1 MEGIPSKGVMCNAYI
16 ILKGLVLTKTNL
28 LITTWT
34 ISVWTAAT
42 LLDQVSPALTSH
54 VASTF
59 AWQPHR
65 TTAQALKLFR
75 FCRRFATGKMVK
87 RCVVYGCGN
96 SCKTEHRYC
105 PRNSEE
111 SDNRSRESSEL
122 RLSHPNDE
130 LASRHLRSAFRRQ
143 LLQHG
148 SLTDGRI
155 VGLRGEEN
163 KNSCTWHCPDNYA
176 HTVMIPPPTP
186 VSRRQRS
193 VGGPVGVAVRGCA
206 PRRPST
212 PLIDTRTVAAEEKI
226 ELCQA
231 WSCSSM
237 STFFTRSWLW
247 WYFHFSQLYFENNKC
262 V

>member
-105 PRNSEE
+105 PRISEE
-111 SDNRSRESSEL
+111 SDNRSRESSPTTNSQAVICEAHFDGNCYSTEVLRMAEL
-122 RLSHPNDE
+122 SG
-130 LASRHLRSAFRRQ
+130 F
-143 LLQHG
+143 G
-148 SLTDGRI
+148 VKKIKI
-155 VGLRGEEN
+155 VVPG
-163 KNSCTWHCPDNYA
+163 
-176 HTVMIPPPTP
+176 TVPTI
-186 VSRRQRS
+186 
-193 VGGPVGVAVRGCA
+193 
-206 PRRPST
+206 T
-212 PLIDTRTVAAEEKI
+212 PIL
-226 ELCQA
+226 
-231 WSCSSM
+231 
-237 STFFTRSWLW
+237 
-247 WYFHFSQLYFENNKC
+247 
-262 V
+262 